1 MERVGVVGI
10 GNMGMGMAKN
20 LIENGYQVI
29 AYDVR
34 KDRLDEIAA
43 FGAIHEIG
51 SIYNSLK
58 NTLRGGDS
66 KK

>member
-1 MERVGVVGI
+1 MERVGGVGI
-10 GNMGMGMAKN
+10 GNMGMAKN

-34 KDRLDEIAA
+34 KDRVDEIAA
-43 FGAIHEIG
+43 FGAIHEMG

-58 NTLRGGDS
+58 NTSRGGDS